1 MNEKILFDV
10 GYQLPLKIKNNNLDG
25 ISFDFIDS
33 TSNKAKLKTLKGEEY
48 HFDDEIILSHLG
60 RSTKR
65 NFLTDKYCINW
76 KKLTSNWLKKK

>member
-1 MNEKILFDV
+1 MVFLLIL
-10 GYQLPLKIKNNNLDG
+10 LIT
-25 ISFDFIDS
+25 

-76 KKLTSNWLKKK
+76 KKLTHQIG